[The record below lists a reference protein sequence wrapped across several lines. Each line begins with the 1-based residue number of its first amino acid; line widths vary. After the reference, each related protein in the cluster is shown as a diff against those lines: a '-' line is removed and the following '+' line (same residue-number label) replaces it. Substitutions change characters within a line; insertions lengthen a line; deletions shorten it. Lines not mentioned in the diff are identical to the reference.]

1 MTDQKPQLVA
11 DYYRSNFDRLVE
23 HARHWYADL
32 LTTEEADWIAAYSY
46 LPADAQCLLVRLLI
60 RKGEWFRSDKLNYDE
75 IVDLD
80 AAARELEQGGFI
92 YINPAISEQQL
103 AAVLLTRAEL
113 IRLFAPNNKTLRKA
127 QLVEQLSAE
136 PVSPELDVN
145 FDIFYLNNSKV
156 IELLTLLF
164 FANTRQDISQF
175 VTEDLGLH
183 QFENYQLSRERRFF
197 NNREQVDNLLQIARI
212 NDRHDKITERSREL
226 LVSLLEDIPLE
237 CGHSYADI
245 KRAQLINRLARDL
258 ERCGEEDLALQWY
271 SQVKLA
277 PGRERRIRILHKQ
290 EKLDKA
296 EQILQEMQQQPQD
309 VSEQEM
315 AERLALKIKRSRGEK
330 TRRAIKPQYSENHL
344 SLELQGK
351 RVELA
356 VKEEYEQQGWH
367 VYFIENQLLN
377 ALFGLAFWDIIF
389 APVDGAFIN
398 AYQTAPLDLYTQEFS
413 QKRKAELQKRLQQ
426 LRHGNLEC
434 IERHYHQKQGTANNF
449 VHWSLIDEELLKLAL
464 TSIKG
469 ELLADLFEVMLSDL
483 KLYRSGMPDLIAFK
497 QNRFQWIEVKGPGDK
512 LQDSQWRWIKEFNR
526 LQVPFSVCYVNH
538 EKKKVG

>member
-1 MTDQKPQLVA
+1 MAEQKLQLIA
-11 DYYRSNFDRLVE
+11 DYYRSNFDRLVD

-32 LTTEEADWIAAYSY
+32 LTTEEADWIAKYSN
-46 LPADAQCLLVRLLI
+46 LTTDAQCLLVRLLI
-60 RKGEWFRSDKLNYDE
+60 RKGEWFRSDKLRYDE
-75 IVDLD
+75 ISDVS
-80 AAARELEQGGFI
+80 AAARELDQCGFI
-92 YINPAISEQQL
+92 DINPAISEQQL
-103 AAVLLTRAEL
+103 AASLLTRPEL
-113 IRLFAPNNKTLRKA
+113 IRLFVPNNKTLRKA
-127 QLVEQLSAE
+127 ELVEQLSSE
-136 PVSPELDVN
+136 PISPELDVN
-145 FDIFYLNNSKV
+145 FEIFYLNNSRV

-197 NNREQVDNLLQIARI
+197 NVREQVDSLLQIARLS
-212 NDRHDKITERSREL
+212 NQHENITGRNKEGLTAILQSVPQL
-226 LVSLLEDIPLE
+226 CV
-237 CGHSYADI
+237 HSYIDR

-258 ERCGEEDLALQWY
+258 ERCGEEELALQWY

-277 PGRERRIRILHKQ
+277 PSRERRIRILHKQ

-296 EQILQEMQQQPQD
+296 EQILKEMQQQPQD

-330 TRRAIKPQYSENHL
+330 TRRAVKPQYRENHL
-344 SLELQGK
+344 TLELQGK

-356 VKEEYEQQGWH
+356 VKEEYEQQGWQ

-389 APVDGAFIN
+389 APVDDAFIN

-413 QKRKAELQKRLQQ
+413 QKRKAELEKRLQQ
-426 LRHGNLEC
+426 LREGDIEC

-449 VHWSLIDEELLKLAL
+449 VHWPLIDEELLKLAL
-464 TSIKG
+464 NSIKG

-497 QNRFQWIEVKGPGDK
+497 QNRFLWIEVKGPGDK
-512 LQDSQWRWIKEFNR
+512 LQDSQWRWINEFNR